1 MRHRLRQL
9 APDLVL
15 VPAGAFLMGSTEDQV
30 QAAAARFQLPL
41 AQFMSETPQRTV
53 ELPAYTISRAP
64 VTCADYRAFVI
75 ATDHPTPPYWGGD
88 DPPDALLDHPVV
100 GVAWNDARTYCRWLT
115 AATDRE
121 FRLPSEAEW
130 EKAARGIDGRTFP
143 WGERWEEDMCNIGGV
158 GTSVVGS
165 FSHDISPYGCV
176 DIAGNVEE
184 WTASRYA
191 PGEPQIVVRG
201 GRWDAGPE
209 LAHCA
214 RRVACAPAS
223 SSLARGFRV
232 VSDEI

>member
-15 VPAGAFLMGSTEDQV
+15 VPAGAFLMGSTEEQAE
-30 QAAAARFQLPL
+30 AAAARFELPL
-41 AQFMSETPQRTV
+41 AQFMAETPQHTV
-53 ELPAYTISRAP
+53 ELPAYAIGRAP

-75 ATDHPTPPYWGGD
+75 ATDHPTPAYWGGD

-100 GVAWNDARTYCRWLT
+100 GVGWNDARTYCRWLT
-115 AATDRE
+115 AATERE

-130 EKAARGIDGRTFP
+130 EKAARGADGRIFP
-143 WGERWEEDMCNIGGV
+143 WGDDWQDGICNVDGA
-158 GTSVVGS
+158 GTSAVGS
-165 FSHDISPYGCV
+165 FPRDLSPYGCV

-201 GRWDAGPE
+201 GRWDASAE
-209 LAHCA
+209 LAHCV
-214 RRVACAPAS
+214 RRQSQAPPS
-223 SSLARGFRV
+223 HSPARGFRV
-232 VSDEI
+232 VSEEV